1 MTLDFVAK
9 RYGVLPSQLIAQ
21 GDTLDLDCA
30 NIAVAYEKFVVENP
44 GVKTN
49 HGKSQQELL
58 QMMERARETQQP
70 GKKTRT

>member
-30 NIAVAYEKFVVENP
+30 NIAVAYEKFVVDNP

-58 QMMERARETQQP
+58 DLMERARETQHPRQ
-70 GKKTRT
+70 KART